1 MKKAFMTIL
10 FTFFLLNTAGY
21 VFPEEMAKE
30 GSYTSKNFV
39 TGTAKALPMGEECI

>member
-10 FTFFLLNTAGY
+10 LAFFLLNTAGY

-30 GSYTSKNFV
+30 GSYKSMNYV
-39 TGTAKALPMGEECI
+39 TGTAKALPMGEERI